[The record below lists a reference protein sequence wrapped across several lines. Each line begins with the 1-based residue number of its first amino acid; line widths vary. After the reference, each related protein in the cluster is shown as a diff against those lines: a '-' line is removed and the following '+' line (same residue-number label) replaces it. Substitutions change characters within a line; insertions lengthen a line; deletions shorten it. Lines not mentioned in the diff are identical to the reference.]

1 MAYRNPEIEQL
12 RAQVAALMDRVHRLE
27 AATGLVV
34 PAQPTRSE
42 AVESAAAAA
51 TPPSPTG
58 AAVPAA
64 AVPRASRPRRL
75 LPAEGMSLESQIGS
89 HWLNRI
95 GIVAVLIG
103 VSYFLRHA
111 FENDWV
117 GPAGQVALGLVAG
130 ITVVLWSE
138 RFRANGYLAFS
149 WSLKAVGIGTLYL
162 SLWAAFQMYHLVP
175 VEAAFG
181 AMAAVT
187 ASTAVLALRQ
197 NAAALAV
204 FALLGGYATP
214 VLLSTGVSRPV
225 ELFVY
230 LALLNA
236 GALAMV
242 RHRPWAPLLAGSFTG
257 TAALYAGWHA
267 YFFTADDRLVAYAF
281 ATLFFVMF
289 AVVPLIARYPHDEV
303 AEAADTDRS
312 WKMLAVPTL
321 LLLPL
326 ANAGVYFLQLM
337 AILEPVNRNVPSAA
351 ALLLATVYLALGS
364 LVRHQRRAGTTLTP
378 TLALLHAGVA
388 IAFVTIAIP
397 LRLDAHWMTIGWLV
411 QAAALLWIAERGGSR
426 LVRAFGI
433 VALALAILRLLVID
447 DFRTDMLLVN
457 QRFLTFGVA
466 IALLAA
472 IAWSGRRGGTM
483 SGRELAV
490 TTIALNVLALVALSR
505 EVDAYFRPAAPQ
517 DFYPVPAAL
526 SAARDFTYSAIW
538 MGYGALVMAAG
549 FVLRWT
555 LLRWQALIIVGLT
568 IVKVFVY
575 DLSNLDQ
582 AYRILSFIALGLLLM
597 AISFAY
603 QRDWL
608 KLREEGGRPGHA
620 ESV

>member
-42 AVESAAAAA
+42 AVESAAPAA
-51 TPPSPTG
+51 TPPSPTE

-64 AVPRASRPRRL
+64 AVARATRPRRR

-89 HWLNRI
+89 QWLNRI

-117 GPAGQVALGLVAG
+117 GPAGQVALGLFAG

-214 VLLSTGVSRPV
+214 VLLSTGISRPV

-289 AVVPLIARYPHDEV
+289 AVVPLIARYPRDEV
-303 AEAADTDRS
+303 AEAADTNRS

-337 AILEPVNRNVPSAA
+337 AILEPVNRNVPPAA

-426 LVRAFGI
+426 LVRAFGS

-447 DFRTDMLLVN
+447 DFRTDMLLIN

-517 DFYPVPAAL
+517 DFYPVPTAL

>member
-12 RAQVAALMDRVHRLE
+12 RAQVAALTERVHRLE
-27 AATGLVV
+27 AAAGLPVTTERE
-34 PAQPTRSE
+34 ALEEGTR
-42 AVESAAAAA
+42 
-51 TPPSPTG
+51 PPP
-58 AAVPAA
+58 PAA
-64 AVPRASRPRRL
+64 PRAPAARPRRL
-75 LPAEGMSLESQIGS
+75 LPADRVRLESQIGS
-89 HWLNRI
+89 QWLNRI

-117 GPAGQVALGLVAG
+117 GPAGQVALGLLAG
-130 ITVVLWSE
+130 IGVVLWSE
-138 RFRANGYLAFS
+138 RFRTHGYLAFA
-149 WSLKAVGIGTLYL
+149 WSLKAIGIGTLYL
-162 SLWAAFQMYHLVP
+162 SIWAAFQMYHLVP
-175 VEAAFG
+175 LAVAFG

-197 NAAALAV
+197 NAVILAA

-230 LALLNA
+230 VALLNT
-236 GALAMV
+236 GALVMA
-242 RHRPWAPLLAGSFTG
+242 RYRPWAPLLAGAFIG
-257 TAALYAGWHA
+257 TTSLYAGWHA
-267 YFFTADDRLVAYAF
+267 SFFTADDRAVAFAF
-281 ATLFFVMF
+281 ATVFFAMF
-289 AVVPLIARYPHDEV
+289 AAVPLLARYPPHHDRRDGPVDADSFWKVLV
-303 AEAADTDRS
+303 APA
-312 WKMLAVPTL
+312 L

-326 ANAGVYFLQLM
+326 GNAAVYFLQLV
-337 AILEPVNRNVPSAA
+337 ALLEPVNRNVPPAA

-364 LVRHQRRAGTTLTP
+364 LVKDRRVDTALTP

-411 QAAALLWIAERGGSR
+411 EAAALLWIAERADSR
-426 LVRAFGI
+426 LVRGFGI

-447 DFRTDMLLVN
+447 DFRTDLVLLN
-457 QRFLTFGVA
+457 QRFLTFAVA
-466 IALLAA
+466 LALLAA
-472 IAWSGRRGGTM
+472 IAWGGQRTGRM
-483 SGRELAV
+483 SGQALAA
-490 TTIALNVLALVALSR
+490 TTIVLNTVALVALSR
-505 EVDAYFRPAAPQ
+505 EVDAYFRPAVRFVELNSSTPLTDA
-517 DFYPVPAAL
+517 
-526 SAARDFTYSAIW
+526 SAARDFAYSAIW

-549 FVLRWT
+549 FLLRWT
-555 LLRWQALIIVGLT
+555 LLRWQALILVGLT

-575 DLSNLDQ
+575 DLANLDQ

-608 KLREEGGRPGHA
+608 KLREEGGTASRT